1 MATWCQ
7 NLNHFNVLFL
17 HVVCIRF
24 VKKLPINERQISNP
38 ISICS
43 SYNSLSPSSLTLSPS
58 LLLSHS
64 SVNSIAFCACIIV
77 HDDCT
82 CWECC
87 VRVSECVSVV
97 ELPDWKF
104 FFLCCCKKVA
114 SDCCC
119 LLLLI
124 AVASCRLQ
132 VASCQLHHVAQK
144 LLQCWSLEGAA
155 GVCHP
160 RDAAATSHLT
170 LWWTV
175 STTATNEA
183 GRKNWAAAG
192 VAEVAHSRCC
202 CCCCCCS
209 VYTTFWSNRK
219 ICY

>member
-1 MATWCQ
+1 MSKFKPFQRVISSCC
-7 NLNHFNVLFL
+7 L
-17 HVVCIRF
+17 H
-24 VKKLPINERQISNP
+24 
-38 ISICS
+38 SICKETS
-43 SYNSLSPSSLTLSPS
+43 HQRATNFQCNFDLQFLQLSLLPLSLSPALSLALALVSELDS
-58 LLLSHS
+58 LLCVHHS
-64 SVNSIAFCACIIV
+64 ARRLYLLKTLCAC
-77 HDDCT
+77 
-82 CWECC
+82 ECC
-87 VRVSECVSVV
+87 RVAWLKV
-97 ELPDWKF
+97 

-192 VAEVAHSRCC
+192 VAEAAHSRC
-202 CCCCCCS
+202 
-209 VYTTFWSNRK
+209 NRK